1 MVKGTLF
8 VYFWGVYWIFR
19 ARMKKLDK
27 LILKSFFGP
36 FLLTFLVVVFILL
49 TQYMLKYFDDFVGK
63 DLGMQVFSELIFY
76 FSINMTQVA
85 LPLAI
90 LLSSLMTFGNLGENF
105 ELTAIKSA
113 GISLLR
119 TLRPLFLAVLFISA
133 LALMNN
139 NFIVPQANIKAYS
152 LLYDIRQKKPSLD
165 IREGQF
171 YGGIPGYSIK
181 VREKLPDEVTM
192 RDVIIYDHTK
202 EMGNNNVIVA
212 DSCRMYT
219 ILDDRYLIFELFNG
233 NYYSETRQAEFN
245 RGRSYSGVNDLL
257 RNEFS
262 QMKLVMSM
270 ASFDL
275 NRTKEELFAGNRLM
289 KNIGELTHDIDSMN
303 NVVGGIQANLLTA
316 ADGLYDY
323 HLKERRIKRLDSLRK
338 LSQLRRQQDSL
349 MSKDGVAEVSDSLS
363 NKPLQPDSGAPEQR
377 NVTGAVENYIEPE
390 VAEFEAINRG
400 EAEAPRKM
408 DAPLSGA
415 NARLR
420 TLPERVGSST
430 PPASRRRMAASRDT
444 TTFEEFFNRQSNVN
458 RALNDALVKARYIKT
473 NLSNQNARIESLKS
487 EIYRH
492 EIEKHK
498 KVALACSCIIMFLIG
513 APLGSIIK
521 KGGFG
526 VPVILSIAF
535 FIVFYVVTIM
545 GEKYAREGLMDG
557 ALAAWL
563 ANLVLLPFGLTFLK
577 KARNDSRLFETD
589 AYIIWWEQVS
599 KRFQQNKLKYMKA

>member
-1 MVKGTLF
+1 
-8 VYFWGVYWIFR
+8 
-19 ARMKKLDK
+19 MKKLDK

-63 DLGMQVFSELIFY
+63 DLGINVFGELIFY

-90 LLSSLMTFGNLGENF
+90 LLSSLMTFGNLGEHF
-105 ELTAIKSA
+105 ELTAIKSS
-113 GISLLR
+113 GISLVR
-119 TLRPLFLAVLFISA
+119 TLRPLFLAVLLLSG

-139 NFIVPQANIKAYS
+139 NFIVPEANIKAYS

-171 YGGIPGYSIK
+171 YSGIPGYSIK

-192 RDVIIYDHTK
+192 KDIIIYDHTK

-219 ILDDRYLIFELFNG
+219 ILNDRYLIFELFNG
-233 NYYSETRQAEFN
+233 NYYSETRQAEFK
-245 RGRSYSGVNDLL
+245 RGSYSGVNDLL
-257 RNEFS
+257 RNEFG

-289 KNIGELTHDIDSMN
+289 KNIPELANDIDSMN
-303 NVVGGIQANLLTA
+303 NVVGGIRANLLSN
-316 ADGLYDY
+316 ADGMYEY
-323 HLKERRIKRLDSLRK
+323 HLKERRQRLVDSI
-338 LSQLRRQQDSL
+338 RRATVQFRDSAKATDGL
-349 MSKDGVAEVSDSLS
+349 AAVPERNIDTSKAVIAADTAASDTA
-363 NKPLQPDSGAPEQR
+363 D
-377 NVTGAVENYIEPE
+377 VYMEPE
-390 VAEFEAINRG
+390 VAEFEARNR
-400 EAEAPRKM
+400 
-408 DAPLSGA
+408 A
-415 NARLR
+415 NALADSVEPKRLAGR
-420 TLPERVGSST
+420 
-430 PPASRRRMAASRDT
+430 SRARNSATKRSEAIADT
-444 TTFEEFFNRQSNVN
+444 VKRNKLARLEMTSFEEYFGKRSNLS
-458 RALNDALVKARYIKT
+458 RALNDAVVKARYIKT
-473 NLSNQNARIESLKS
+473 NLTNQAARIENLNS

-492 EIEKHK
+492 EIEKNK

-557 ALAAWL
+557 AVAAWL
-563 ANLVLLPFGLTFLK
+563 ANLVLLPFGIIFLK
-577 KARNDSRLFETD
+577 KARNDSRLFESD
-589 AYIIWWEQVS
+589 AYIIWWERFLKRLREIKS
-599 KRFQQNKLKYMKA
+599 KYIRR